1 MATVACSLNG
11 LPIHAYGQETA
22 ERKTR
27 STNGKILVLVRMA
40 GGNDGLNMV
49 IPVDRYA
56 ELSAARADILIP
68 QNEVLGLNGNLT
80 TALHPGMTAM
90 KNMFDNGKLNII
102 QGVSYPNPSYSHFRA
117 TDIYSSASDASL
129 FINSG
134 WIGRFID
141 QQFPGAPNAYP
152 NASFLDPLSIEI
164 GSMASSILMGNQGLN
179 GFTIADIDN
188 FYNIVNGTVDPAP
201 NTRGGNELTY
211 VRYIIQQTQAYTS
224 RIQTAALAGA
234 NQATYPT
241 NNRLA
246 DQLKIV
252 AKLIS
257 GGLETPVYIVTIDG
271 FDTHDTQVD
280 ASDHKLGWHANLLT
294 ELSNA
299 IGAFQEDLELQSL
312 DNNVV
317 GLTFSEFGRRIISNG
332 SHGTDHGEAAP
343 MFVFGTQVNQSV
355 IGNSPVL
362 PAAATVYD
370 SVPMQ
375 HDFRQI
381 YSTILT
387 DWFGLS
393 QLAVN
398 SIMNGSSYQ
407 WLPIFQSTPLS
418 ISLKEF
424 KVIEHNCQAILKW
437 ESNTEENLDRY
448 EVMYSRNNIDFQ
460 TIEKVSAHGRT
471 STYQLAHTPE
481 EGIAFYKLGM
491 IDIEG
496 QKIESEIVTLQMNC
510 NKPDINVFP
519 NPADTV
525 LHIQCQGLKGLVM
538 FALINSEGR
547 MVRHQVN
554 NNNKM
559 QLDLINLPNGIYSLV
574 MNNADGHKEVFQ
586 VLIQH

>member
-1 MATVACSLNG
+1 M
-11 LPIHAYGQETA
+11 
-22 ERKTR
+22 
-27 STNGKILVLVRMA
+27 
-40 GGNDGLNMV
+40 
-49 IPVDRYA
+49 
-56 ELSAARADILIP
+56 
-68 QNEVLGLNGNLT
+68 
-80 TALHPGMTAM
+80 
-90 KNMFDNGKLNII
+90 
-102 QGVSYPNPSYSHFRA
+102 
-117 TDIYSSASDASL
+117 
-129 FINSG
+129 
-134 WIGRFID
+134 
-141 QQFPGAPNAYP
+141 
-152 NASFLDPLSIEI
+152 
-164 GSMASSILMGNQGLN
+164 
-179 GFTIADIDN
+179 
-188 FYNIVNGTVDPAP
+188 
-201 NTRGGNELTY
+201 
-211 VRYIIQQTQAYTS
+211 
-224 RIQTAALAGA
+224 AGA

-496 QKIESEIVTLQMNC
+496 QKTESEIVTLQMNC
-510 NKPDINVFP
+510 NKPDIHVFP

-525 LHIQCQGLKGLVM
+525 LHIQCQGFKGLVM

-547 MVRHQVN
+547 MVRRQVN
-554 NNNKM
+554 NNNNM
-559 QLDLINLPNGIYSLV
+559 QLDVKNLPNGIYSLV

-586 VLIQH
+586 VMIQH

>member
-1 MATVACSLNG
+1 MKRRDFLKLSSMATVACSLNG

-22 ERKTR
+22 VRKTR
-27 STNGKILVLVRMA
+27 NTNGKILVLVRMA

-49 IPVDRYA
+49 IPIDRYA
-56 ELSAARADILIP
+56 ELTAARADILIP
-68 QNEVLGLNGNLT
+68 QNQVLGLNGNSN

-90 KNMFDNGKLNII
+90 KNMYDNGKLNII

-129 FINSG
+129 FVNSG

-152 NASFLDPLSIEI
+152 NPSFLDPLSIEI
-164 GSMASSILMGNQGLN
+164 GSMASSVLMGNQGLN

-224 RIQTAALAGA
+224 RIQSSALAGS
-234 NQATYPT
+234 NVATYPS
-241 NNRLA
+241 NNNLA

-257 GGLETPVYIVTIDG
+257 GGLQTPVYIVTIDG

-280 ASDHKLGWHANLLT
+280 SSDHRLGWHADLLT
-294 ELSNA
+294 NLSNA
-299 IGAFQEDLELQSL
+299 IGAFQEDLELQNL
-312 DNNVV
+312 DQNVV

-355 IGNSPVL
+355 IGTSPVL

-381 YSTILT
+381 YSTILS
-387 DWFGLS
+387 DWFG
-393 QLAVN
+393 
-398 SIMNGSSYQ
+398 
-407 WLPIFQSTPLS
+407 
-418 ISLKEF
+418 
-424 KVIEHNCQAILKW
+424 
-437 ESNTEENLDRY
+437 
-448 EVMYSRNNIDFQ
+448 
-460 TIEKVSAHGRT
+460 
-471 STYQLAHTPE
+471 
-481 EGIAFYKLGM
+481 
-491 IDIEG
+491 
-496 QKIESEIVTLQMNC
+496 
-510 NKPDINVFP
+510 
-519 NPADTV
+519 
-525 LHIQCQGLKGLVM
+525 
-538 FALINSEGR
+538 
-547 MVRHQVN
+547 
-554 NNNKM
+554 
-559 QLDLINLPNGIYSLV
+559 
-574 MNNADGHKEVFQ
+574 
-586 VLIQH
+586 